1 MFLMISSYSVP
12 IEEVDKV
19 RPEHLAYLDELQA
32 RGLILA
38 AGRQDPPVGA
48 VIILTVDTVE
58 EARALIADDP
68 YVKAGF
74 AEYKPIKWSDSRGL
88 LKDY

>member
-12 IEEVDKV
+12 LEEVDKV
-19 RPEHLAYLDELQA
+19 RSAHLAYLDELDG

-48 VIILTVDTVE
+48 VIILKVDTVE
-58 EARALIADDP
+58 EAQALIADDP
-68 YVKAGF
+68 YVKAGL
-74 AEYKPIKWSDSRGL
+74 AEYKPIKWSDTRGL
-88 LKDY
+88 LKGL